1 MCIIYT
7 LLIVNV
13 YGELIGSHFLQQK
26 ECHFKCIYFPMMN
39 DVNFDDILVF
49 SLGGGG
55 WDWQVDRLILSFI
68 MNTVSPSLAHTRDHV
83 IFHPAVCRG
92 QLLIEDSRVPCEGGE
107 GYLVLHD
114 LLSVQ
119 CF

>member
-1 MCIIYT
+1 MVMEIRVCIIYT
-7 LLIVNV
+7 LLIINV

-49 SLGGGG
+49 SVGGAG

-68 MNTVSPSLAHTRDHV
+68 MNTVSPSPAHTRDHV

-92 QLLIEDSRVPCEGGE
+92 QLL
-107 GYLVLHD
+107 
-114 LLSVQ
+114 
-119 CF
+119 

>member
-7 LLIVNV
+7 LLIINV

-49 SLGGGG
+49 SAGGGG

-68 MNTVSPSLAHTRDHV
+68 MNTVSPIYSPYQGPRHFPPSGLPWPASLEKT
-83 IFHPAVCRG
+83 AVCRVRG
-92 QLLIEDSRVPCEGGE
+92 GVPGP
-107 GYLVLHD
+107 
-114 LLSVQ
+114 S
-119 CF
+119 

>member
-49 SLGGGG
+49 SVGGAG
-55 WDWQVDRLILSFI
+55 WDWQGGGQVDIVI
-68 MNTVSPSLAHTRDHV
+68 HNEYGVSISSPYQGPRHFPPSGLPWPASLEKT
-83 IFHPAVCRG
+83 AVCRV
-92 QLLIEDSRVPCEGGE
+92 RGGE
-107 GYLVLHD
+107 GSLVQLI
-114 LLSVQ
+114 LPS
-119 CF
+119 